1 MTERK
6 TQVKEKID
14 EIISEIISLLEE
26 ENQYVKRDVITEHL
40 LEVGL
45 LDDKEMDWTI
55 IRKEIESNDY
65 AIRYT
70 GKFRGRRYYLDST
83 PPENHNV
90 DEVSDVVYQI
100 LKDNPTEMR
109 WSELMAK
116 LEEKGEEEGVI
127 YMGTK
132 HLTNSVTHIQG
143 TMYEKHPNEFMRG
156 SKRGLWRLKGI
167 HEINNSSFP
176 NYCSNCGTGLV
187 GRPKYC
193 SECGSKIIPYPYSK
207 KGGD

>member
-1 MTERK
+1 MDRK
-6 TQVKEKID
+6 KGLLTRIGT
-14 EIISEIISLLEE
+14 IISEIISLLEK
-26 ENQYVKRDVITEHL
+26 ENQYTKRDVITEHL
-40 LEVGL
+40 LKVGL
-45 LDDKEMDWTI
+45 IDEKETDWAI
-55 IRKEIESNDY
+55 IRMKIESKDY
-65 AIRYT
+65 GIRYV
-70 GKFRGRRYYLDST
+70 GKYRGRRYYLDST

-109 WSELMAK
+109 WTELMAK

-132 HLTNSVTHIQG
+132 HLGNSVTHIQG

-193 SECGSKIIPYPYSK
+193 SECGFKIIHTARRVVIE
-207 KGGD
+207 